1 MFRIEALNKNDMFN
15 TPFYLIISRKVAGK
29 VMELA
34 LKIKGQLDSSC
45 AAAMRSVAEKANEL
59 QNKLND
65 APFLPLCST
74 LQIG

>member
-34 LKIKGQLDSSC
+34 LKIKGQLDFSDIG
-45 AAAMRSVAEKANEL
+45 MEKEPLEDETEETEEEQAEVL
-59 QNKLND
+59 D
-65 APFLPLCST
+65 FRRH
-74 LQIG
+74 G